1 MEDTHHLARASSKDE
16 DVTDLSSDER
26 PVSTF
31 RPVVPQKATDLIADQ
46 IRSRIFSREFTTGQM
61 LPSEAEL
68 VRQTASSSASVRGAL
83 RALEAQGLIQMKPGR
98 SGGAIVQL
106 PGENELMSTV
116 NQLIRGQAIGLGELL
131 DMQEAIEP
139 ICAELAAANR
149 DESDLADLDSA
160 LAAIAGHRGDIR
172 SLLDAHSRWHVTV
185 SRASHNEL
193 LSGLMVALVSWIH
206 TATQDTNLTSARVS
220 SAPYESITAAIRE
233 GDTARART
241 EMHRHVSSRATSLKK
256 LSGDRRSA

>member
-1 MEDTHHLARASSKDE
+1 M
-16 DVTDLSSDER
+16 TDLGSDER

-31 RPVVPQKATDLIADQ
+31 RPVVPQKATDLIAEQ
-46 IRSRIFSREFTTGQM
+46 IRRRIFSREFVTGQM

-106 PGENELMSTV
+106 PGETELMSTV
-116 NQLIRGQAIGLGELL
+116 NQLIRGQAIGLDELL

-139 ICAELAAANR
+139 ICAELAAGNR
-149 DESDLADLDSA
+149 DDDDLRDLDAA
-160 LAAIAGHRGDIR
+160 LTAITEHQGDVR
-172 SLLDAHSRWHVTV
+172 SLLDAHSAWHVTI

-193 LSGLMVALVSWIH
+193 LSGLMVALVNWIH
-206 TATQDTNLTSARVS
+206 TATQDRNLTAARVS
-220 SAPYESITAAIRE
+220 SANYVAITAAIRE
-233 GDTARART
+233 GDSLRAR
-241 EMHRHVSSRATSLKK
+241 EVMHRHVSSRAQALKK
-256 LSGDRRSA
+256 LSADQIPA